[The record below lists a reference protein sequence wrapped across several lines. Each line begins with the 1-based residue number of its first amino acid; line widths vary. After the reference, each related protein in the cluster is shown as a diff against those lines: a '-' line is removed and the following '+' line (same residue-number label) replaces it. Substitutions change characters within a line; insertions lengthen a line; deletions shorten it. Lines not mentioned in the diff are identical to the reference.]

1 MAGVRFTY
9 DISSLY
15 QNKNKIR
22 SACLR
27 EIELKQQKDWI
38 EDNVHQEAK
47 ALAIK
52 YNEAVNRMLV
62 IKKSIEQAET
72 NYNIQNTKYFNQ
84 LSLLT
89 DLLEADNLYQESRF
103 NYIQANIAALS
114 IYYRLLFLTGKL

>member
-1 MAGVRFTY
+1 M
-9 DISSLY
+9 
-15 QNKNKIR
+15 
-22 SACLR
+22 
-27 EIELKQQKDWI
+27 
-38 EDNVHQEAK
+38 
-47 ALAIK
+47 AIK

-62 IKKSIEQAET
+62 IKKSIEQAEV
-72 NYNIQNTKYFNQ
+72 NYNIQNNKYSNQ